1 MRRAFAALVAFA
13 ALGFPGAA
21 RGAGVPA
28 DPWPRQFKSGNA
40 TILVYQPQVE
50 SWIGNTITFRSAIA
64 VRKADPKDDVFGV
77 IFAKA
82 RAQVDKASRIV
93 LLEEVVVTKRD
104 FPTLPDNGLLYLF
117 SLKTQL
123 GPSQRT
129 VSLDRLE
136 ASLAASGSAAPPA
149 VEVNNDPPRILVSD
163 VPAILVRIDGP
174 PALRPLPNT
183 TFRRVINTRAVLL
196 ADEGAGAFYLRVGNA
211 WLTAASLGGP
221 WIRPDA
227 LPDGLE
233 AAARPVEAARVADLL
248 VGRDASASPS
258 TVDAPPAV
266 FVSETPAAL
275 IVFEGN
281 PAFTPVTG
289 TDLARASN
297 TASNVLLET
306 ESNQYFVLLS
316 GRWFRA
322 ASLSGPWS
330 YVPGSDL
337 PADFRRIPPDSPA
350 GAVLAA
356 VAGTPQAAEALIA
369 NAIPQTA
376 VVSRVGGPTF
386 APRFDGTPQTAPIDG
401 TALRYVV
408 NSPTPIIQA
417 AARDFY
423 AVRDGVWFTS
433 PALSG
438 SWVVA
443 ATLPDAIATIPPDS
457 PLHFVTDVRIYGVT
471 IGFVYEGYTPGYL
484 GSISTPGGVVVHGTG
499 YVYPPWI
506 GSAWYPYPATYASW
520 GGPGSLAGGNL
531 YGAYGTGVSSEV
543 RSAFFMAPGGTVYT
557 NTRAGKSSPYGI
569 VEARNDVYVD
579 KDGQVFSNG
588 TGSWQ
593 QHSADGWSGAS
604 GDTGWADREARAR
617 SAGEE
622 AFRELSQSA
631 ASAGGTPRPSG
642 NSSR

>member
-1 MRRAFAALVAFA
+1 MRRAFAALVVLA
-13 ALGFPGAA
+13 ALGLPGAA
-21 RGAGVPA
+21 EGAAAPA

-40 TILVYQPQVE
+40 TILIYQPQVE
-50 SWIGNTITFRSAIA
+50 SWIGNTITFRSAVAI
-64 VRKADPKDDVFGV
+64 RKADPKDDVFGV
-77 IFAKA
+77 LFAKA
-82 RAQVDKASRIV
+82 RTQVDKASRIV

-104 FPTLPDNGLLYLF
+104 FPTLPDNGLLYLI
-117 SLKTQL
+117 SLKAQL

-136 ASLAASGSAAPPA
+136 ASLAASGPAFAPA
-149 VEVNNDPPRILVSD
+149 VAVLNDPPGILVSD
-163 VPAILVRIDGP
+163 APAILVQVDGA
-174 PALRPLPNT
+174 PALRPLPHS
-183 TFRRVINTRAVLL
+183 TFQRVINTRALLL
-196 ADEGAGAFYLRVGNA
+196 ADEAGSAFYLRVGDDWRA
-211 WLTAASLGGP
+211 AASLAGP
-221 WIRPDA
+221 WGRPEA
-227 LPDGLE
+227 LPEGLE
-233 AAARPVEAARVADLL
+233 AAASPVEAAGTADLL
-248 VGRDASASPS
+248 VAPEASASPS
-258 TVDAPPAV
+258 VATPPAV

-275 IVFEGN
+275 IVFDGRPE
-281 PAFTPVTG
+281 FTPVTG
-289 TDLARASN
+289 TALARASN
-297 TASNVLLET
+297 TAAHVLLET

-322 ASLSGPWS
+322 ESLSGPWT
-330 YVPGSDL
+330 YVPSSDL

-350 GAVLAA
+350 GSVLAA
-356 VAGTPQAAEALIA
+356 VAGTQEAAEALIA
-369 NAIPQTA
+369 SAIPQTA

-433 PALSG
+433 PTLSG
-438 SWVVA
+438 PWIVA
-443 ATLPDAIATIPPDS
+443 ATLPDAIATIPADS
-457 PLHFVTDVRIYGVT
+457 PLYFVTSVRIYGAT

-484 GSISTPGGVVVHGTG
+484 GSIATPDGVVVHGTG
-499 YVYPPWI
+499 YVYPPWV

-543 RSAFFMAPGGTVYT
+543 RSAFFMAPEGIVYT
-557 NTRAGKSSPYGI
+557 STKAGKSSPYGA

-579 KDGQVFSNG
+579 KDGQAFSDATG
-588 TGSWQ
+588 TWR
-593 QHSADGWSGAS
+593 QHSADGWSVAS

-617 SAGEE
+617 SAGEK
-622 AFRELSQSA
+622 AFRQFSQA
-631 ASAGGTPRPSG
+631 AAGPAGAARPPG
-642 NSSR
+642 NSRP